1 MSALGASS
9 GSQGVVASQSVLCK
23 KNPGFGL
30 SVGFRVSVGFGFGM
44 DFHPNR
50 SSGWVRVSV
59 LGVRHYTRTEPDP
72 LPSLSILS
80 INKLKAPF
88 GHLYGC

>member
-9 GSQGVVASQSVLCK
+9 GSQGVAASQSVLCK
-23 KNPGFGL
+23 KNPGFRYPWVLVLGL
-30 SVGFRVSVGFGFGM
+30 

-59 LGVRHYTRTEPDP
+59 LGARHCTRTEPDP